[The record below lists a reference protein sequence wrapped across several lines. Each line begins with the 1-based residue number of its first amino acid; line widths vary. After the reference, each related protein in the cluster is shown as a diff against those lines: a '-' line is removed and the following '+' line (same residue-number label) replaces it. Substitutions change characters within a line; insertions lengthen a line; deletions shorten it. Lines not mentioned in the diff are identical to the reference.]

1 MNKTEYMNTLR
12 QELNGLPAEVV
23 EDTMWAYEGRFVDG
37 MVAGRDELEIA
48 ASLPAPHIVAAQK
61 RASMRYQ
68 ELKEKV
74 TPSNFASLLVALLGV
89 MMLNFFMIIP
99 AIIGSIL
106 LFAAYLSSMVMYV
119 VGIVITATVLAG
131 VPQVNLN
138 IPTHHFQHINQDF
151 DDDMNEEFSVHHGNV
166 RVDISPSGITVDK
179 DEAGDVSKSA
189 PASNSAASSTAA
201 SNAAASNTAVVK
213 TGDDKSAVDKAA
225 VDRSVVHVSIGHHLK
240 TIHIF
245 QGLGFLLGGIALFML
260 CLFTTKY
267 TFVGFKKYLLW
278 NVSLLRQSTAA

>member
-12 QELNGLPAEVV
+12 QELNGLPSEVV
-23 EDTMWAYEGRFVDG
+23 EDTMWAYEGRFVDA

-61 RASMRYQ
+61 RASQRYQ
-68 ELKEKV
+68 ELKEKA
-74 TPSNFASLLVALLGV
+74 TPTNFASLLVALIGL

-99 AIIGSIL
+99 AIFGSVL
-106 LFAAYLSSMVMYV
+106 LFTAYVSSMAFYV

-131 VPQVNLN
+131 VPQINLD
-138 IPTHHFQHINQDF
+138 IPTHHYQHISNDIM
-151 DDDMNEEFSVHHGNV
+151 DDINDGMNDELPTHHGNV
-166 RVDISPSGITVDK
+166 RVDINPHGITIDK
-179 DEAGDVSKSA
+179 DEAGDVNKSA
-189 PASNSAASSTAA
+189 VASSAATGSSAASSTITPKP
-201 SNAAASNTAVVK
+201 SS
-213 TGDDKSAVDKAA
+213 DKVTVDK
-225 VDRSVVHVSIGHHLK
+225 SVVHVSIGHHLK

-245 QGLGFLLGGIALFML
+245 QGLAFLLGGIALFML

-278 NVSLLRQSTAA
+278 NVSLLRQSAA

>member
-1 MNKTEYMNTLR
+1 MERKMNKTEYMNTLR
-12 QELNGLPAEVV
+12 QELNGLPAEVL

-37 MVAGRDELEIA
+37 MAAGRDEIDIA

-61 RASMRYQ
+61 RAGLRYQ

-74 TPSNFASLLVALLGV
+74 TPTNFASLLVALLGV

-99 AIIGSIL
+99 AIMGSVF
-106 LFAAYLSSMVMYV
+106 LFTAYLSSMVFYV

-131 VPQVNLN
+131 VPQINLN
-138 IPTHHFQHINQDF
+138 IPTHHFHHNTVTVNDDLNDDF
-151 DDDMNEEFSVHHGNV
+151 PSFHGDV
-166 RVDISPSGITVDK
+166 RVEITPYGINVDK
-179 DEAGDVSKSA
+179 GEDVAKTA
-189 PASNSAASSTAA
+189 PTSSVAVPKAS
-201 SNAAASNTAVVK
+201 
-213 TGDDKSAVDKAA
+213 DDKAA
-225 VDRSVVHVSIGHHLK
+225 VERSVVHVSIGNHLK

-245 QGLGFLLGGIALFML
+245 HGLGFLLGGIGLFML

-278 NVSLLRQSTAA
+278 NVSLLRQSAA

>member
-12 QELNGLPAEVV
+12 QELNGLPAEVL

-37 MVAGRDELEIA
+37 MAAGRDEMEIA

-61 RASMRYQ
+61 RAGMRYQ

-74 TPSNFASLLVALLGV
+74 TPTNFASLLVALLGV

-99 AIIGSIL
+99 AIMGSIF
-106 LFAAYLSSMVMYV
+106 LFTAYLSSMVFYV

-131 VPQVNLN
+131 VPQINLN
-138 IPTHHFQHINQDF
+138 FPTHHFHHINDTVNVDL
-151 DDDMNEEFSVHHGNV
+151 DDDFPSYHGDV
-166 RVDISPSGITVDK
+166 RVEITPYGITVDK
-179 DEAGDVSKSA
+179 GEGEGKTA
-189 PASNSAASSTAA
+189 PASSSPANSIAVPRAS
-201 SNAAASNTAVVK
+201 
-213 TGDDKSAVDKAA
+213 DDKAA
-225 VDRSVVHVSIGHHLK
+225 GEKSIVHVSIGNHLK

-245 QGLGFLLGGIALFML
+245 HGLGFLLGGIGLFML

-267 TFVGFKKYLLW
+267 TFAGFKKYLLW
-278 NVSLLRQSTAA
+278 NVSLLRQSAA

>member
-12 QELNGLPAEVV
+12 QELNGLPSEVV

-37 MVAGRDELEIA
+37 MVAGRDEMEIA
-48 ASLPAPHIVAAQK
+48 ASLPPPRIVAAQK
-61 RASMRYQ
+61 RASLRYQ
-68 ELKEKV
+68 DLKEKV
-74 TPSNFASLLVALLGV
+74 TPTNFASLLVALLGV

-99 AIIGSIL
+99 AIVGSML
-106 LFAAYLSSMVMYV
+106 LFSAYLSSMLFYV

-131 VPQVNLN
+131 VPQINLN
-138 IPTHHFQHINQDF
+138 IPTHHLQHF
-151 DDDMNEEFSVHHGNV
+151 DDSMDEELSLHHDNV
-166 RVDISPSGITVDK
+166 RVDITPGGITIDK
-179 DEAGDVSKSA
+179 DEAADLSKSVKLD
-189 PASNSAASSTAA
+189 SSAASSVAVPTTA
-201 SNAAASNTAVVK
+201 NE
-213 TGDDKSAVDKAA
+213 KAA
-225 VDRSVVHVSIGHHLK
+225 VDKSVVHVSIGHHLK
-240 TIHIF
+240 TVHIF

>member
-1 MNKTEYMNTLR
+1 MTKTEYMNTLR
-12 QELNGLPAEVV
+12 QELHGLPAEVV

-37 MVAGRDELEIA
+37 MAAGRDELEIA

-61 RASMRYQ
+61 RAGLRYQ

-74 TPSNFASLLVALLGV
+74 TPTNFASLLVALLGV

-99 AIIGSIL
+99 AITGSIL

-138 IPTHHFQHINQDF
+138 IPTHHYRHINQDIE
-151 DDDMNEEFSVHHGNV
+151 DSIDEEFSVHHGNV
-166 RVDISPSGITVDK
+166 RVDISPGGITIDK
-179 DEAGDVSKSA
+179 DEDLGKSTA
-189 PASNSAASSTAA
+189 TSSSAASSV
-201 SNAAASNTAVVK
+201 AVAK
-213 TGDDKSAVDKAA
+213 TGEVQPELNKSVADK
-225 VDRSVVHVSIGHHLK
+225 SVVHVSIGHHLK

-245 QGLGFLLGGIALFML
+245 QGLGFLLGGIGLFML

-267 TFVGFKKYLLW
+267 TFVGFRKYLLW

>member
-12 QELNGLPAEVV
+12 QELNGLPAEVL

-37 MVAGRDELEIA
+37 LVAGRDEIEIA

-68 ELKEKV
+68 DLKEKV
-74 TPSNFASLLVALLGV
+74 TPTNFASLLVALLGV

-99 AIIGSIL
+99 AIVGSML
-106 LFAAYLSSMVMYV
+106 LFIAYLSSMVFYV

-131 VPQVNLN
+131 VPQINMN
-138 IPTHHFQHINQDF
+138 IPTHHLQHF
-151 DDDMNEEFSVHHGNV
+151 DDSMDEELSVQHGNV
-166 RVDISPSGITVDK
+166 RVDITPSGITVDK
-179 DEAGDVSKSA
+179 DEASDLNKSA
-189 PASNSAASSTAA
+189 AANNSGVSRTATSSAP
-201 SNAAASNTAVVK
+201 K
-213 TGDDKSAVDKAA
+213 TGNEQAGVDK
-225 VDRSVVHVSIGHHLK
+225 SVVHVSIGHHLK
-240 TIHIF
+240 TVHIF
-245 QGLGFLLGGIALFML
+245 QGLGFLLGGIAMFML

-267 TFVGFKKYLLW
+267 TFVGFRKYLLW

>member
-12 QELNGLPAEVV
+12 QELNGLPAQVV
-23 EDTMWAYEGRFVDG
+23 EDTMWAYEGRFVDA
-37 MVAGRDELEIA
+37 MLAGRDEQQIA

-74 TPSNFASLLVALLGV
+74 TPTNFASVLVALLGV

-99 AIIGSIL
+99 AIVGSIF
-106 LFAAYLSSMVMYV
+106 LFTAYLSSMLLYV

-138 IPTHHFQHINQDF
+138 IPSHHFHHSNDTMS
-151 DDDMNEEFSVHHGNV
+151 DDIDNEHSSYHGDV
-166 RVDISPSGITVDK
+166 RVDITPDGIIVDK
-179 DEAGDVSKSA
+179 DEAAKHID
-189 PASNSAASSTAA
+189 NSLAVNSVAISPSASS
-201 SNAAASNTAVVK
+201 AVVAK
-213 TGDDKSAVDKAA
+213 LAEDKAA
-225 VDRSVVHVSIGHHLK
+225 VDKSVKDKSVVHVSIGNRLK

-245 QGLGFLLGGIALFML
+245 QGLAFLLGGIALFML

-278 NVSLLRQSTAA
+278 NASLLRQSAA

>member
-12 QELNGLPAEVV
+12 QELNGLPSEVV

-37 MVAGRDELEIA
+37 MVAGRDEMDIA
-48 ASLPAPHIVAAQK
+48 ASLPAPRIVAAQK
-61 RASMRYQ
+61 RASLRYQ
-68 ELKEKV
+68 DLKEKV
-74 TPSNFASLLVALLGV
+74 TPTNFASLLVALLGV

-99 AIIGSIL
+99 AIVGSML
-106 LFAAYLSSMVMYV
+106 LFAAYLSSLAIYV

-131 VPQVNLN
+131 VPQINLN
-138 IPTHHFQHINQDF
+138 IPTHHIRHVDQQF
-151 DDDMNEEFSVHHGNV
+151 DDDMDQEFSVHHGNV
-166 RVDISPSGITVDK
+166 RVDITPSGITVDK
-179 DEAGDVSKSA
+179 DEASDLSKSA
-189 PASNSAASSTAA
+189 PASSSAVSSSVASSSIVPKT
-201 SNAAASNTAVVK
+201 SNDTAVV
-213 TGDDKSAVDKAA
+213 DK
-225 VDRSVVHVSIGHHLK
+225 SVVHVSIGHHLK
-240 TIHIF
+240 TVHIF